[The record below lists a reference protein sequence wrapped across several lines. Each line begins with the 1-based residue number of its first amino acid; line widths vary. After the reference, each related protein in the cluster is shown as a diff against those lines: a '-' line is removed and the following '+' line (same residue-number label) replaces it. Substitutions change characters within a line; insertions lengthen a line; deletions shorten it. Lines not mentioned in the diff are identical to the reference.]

1 MIAVAAVFIAAPF
14 AVSAA
19 VVRWLPRLLDRYM
32 VARGP
37 QGKSAVLSATL
48 VPSPRELPGRP
59 SAASTARQIY
69 VITDAKEGR

>member
-32 VARGP
+32 VGRGP
-37 QGKSAVLSATL
+37 QSKSPVLFAEL